1 MAGRLTRQVDMTEGS
16 LWDKILLFGIP
27 VAATAILQQL
37 YTTADVAVAGRL
49 VGTNAEAGVGSN
61 VYIISLLVS
70 LFQGISLGA
79 NVTIATAIGAGEAEK
94 AHRAVHT
101 AVVLALVGGVAFAV
115 ATQPMV
121 GPLLGVLSVPGEVLA
136 DATSYLR
143 IYLLGLPV
151 IFLYDF
157 EAAILRSVGDTWTPL
172 KALAVS
178 SALNLALDLVVAG
191 PLAAGARGLATTTV
205 ASNAVAVAILLAYLL
220 RTPSDVRIVPRDL
233 RLDPWAARRI
243 LSIGLPAGIQSALY
257 SVANIVIQGAI
268 NSLGATVMA
277 GSSASSSIES
287 MSYYVINAFGQAATT
302 FVGQNNGAHR
312 QDRCARTLR
321 LCLVEAYALCGTIIA
336 LIVIFGR
343 GLVGVFNPNPAI
355 VAQGYTRVRF
365 VISSQLFSI
374 AIDVFSGYLRGYG
387 YSLWPAVWTFFSIV
401 VIRLAYVFLLFPQN
415 PTFPFLLA
423 VYPITLGL
431 NAAGLVVMWALVH
444 RSLAR
449 QPQPRAK
456 GV

>member
-143 IYLLGLPV
+143 IYLLGLHV
-151 IFLYDF
+151 IFL
-157 EAAILRSVGDTWTPL
+157 
-172 KALAVS
+172 
-178 SALNLALDLVVAG
+178 
-191 PLAAGARGLATTTV
+191 
-205 ASNAVAVAILLAYLL
+205 
-220 RTPSDVRIVPRDL
+220 
-233 RLDPWAARRI
+233 
-243 LSIGLPAGIQSALY
+243 
-257 SVANIVIQGAI
+257 
-268 NSLGATVMA
+268 
-277 GSSASSSIES
+277 
-287 MSYYVINAFGQAATT
+287 
-302 FVGQNNGAHR
+302 
-312 QDRCARTLR
+312 
-321 LCLVEAYALCGTIIA
+321 
-336 LIVIFGR
+336 
-343 GLVGVFNPNPAI
+343 
-355 VAQGYTRVRF
+355 
-365 VISSQLFSI
+365 
-374 AIDVFSGYLRGYG
+374 
-387 YSLWPAVWTFFSIV
+387 
-401 VIRLAYVFLLFPQN
+401 
-415 PTFPFLLA
+415 
-423 VYPITLGL
+423 
-431 NAAGLVVMWALVH
+431 
-444 RSLAR
+444 
-449 QPQPRAK
+449 
-456 GV
+456 